1 MSEIDEIK
9 RRYAWRDAATAAS
22 ARKLL
27 DQFTFLA
34 MQERQR
40 ALLDAFR
47 CRFPDRDPRSLT
59 GLDVG
64 CGGGGTL
71 RQLFDFGFEPEN
83 IVGVELTSHR
93 AAEARRRLPEAVRI
107 IEGDATTVD
116 LPNASFDVVQQWTV
130 YTSILDDAV
139 QEALARRM
147 WELLRPGGIIVW
159 YDFIYDNPNNKD
171 VRGVSLA
178 RVRTLFP
185 DGKLEFRRVT
195 LAPPIGRRAVRLS
208 PRLYSALNVFPF
220 LRSHLLAIIAKDV
233 TEGS

>member
-130 YTSILDDAV
+130 YTSNSRRRGPGGPGSAHVGATSSGWNYRVVRFHLR
-139 QEALARRM
+139 QPQQQGRARR
-147 WELLRPGGIIVW
+147 LSRSSPHV
-159 YDFIYDNPNNKD
+159 
-171 VRGVSLA
+171 VS
-178 RVRTLFP
+178 
-185 DGKLEFRRVT
+185 
-195 LAPPIGRRAVRLS
+195 
-208 PRLYSALNVFPF
+208 
-220 LRSHLLAIIAKDV
+220 
-233 TEGS
+233 